1 MLPASQGSRWV
12 SWAHRY
18 ETQEIQ
24 ELEVTF
30 WPEASLGCSREG
42 RTVGGNVR
50 CLPSRVLLSL
60 GSMSLGAGTV
70 AEELKCLL
78 LIVRVKWTRRGVEK
92 AQGSTQSVK

>member
-12 SWAHRY
+12 SGTHRY
-18 ETQEIQ
+18 ETQKIQ

-30 WPEASLGCSREG
+30 WPEASLGCCRE
-42 RTVGGNVR
+42 GGNVR
-50 CLPSRVLLSL
+50 CLPSRVLL
-60 GSMSLGAGTV
+60 SLGAGTV

-78 LIVRVKWTRRGVEK
+78 LIVRVRWTKRGVEK